1 MTVGV
6 DGEIQGEGSDTTG
19 SFTYT
24 KDSLQ
29 TGDIVGVYSGDVIP
43 SMDLA
48 AGDNSDVSYFEITG
62 CNDNQYEYRGAKAED
77 VLFTPD
83 VFPLEKSKDR
93 DGDPDN
99 HSVTVAVGELTFGD
113 DEMSQALNLDES
125 TTVDP
130 GDYLA
135 LYTNLNSG
143 TPEYGEITKV
153 EQSGTNYILAYQT
166 VSFEEMQVAMD
177 VYQKDQVEG
186 DDLLEETDREN
197 LEEQIQVQAMES
209 GFAQDVADR
218 IGAAAI
224 ATDSFEELEASLE
237 EELGADVSVEYT
249 DENQSYETEE
259 ENTLIGDI
267 APQSLPESD
276 SLIPKT

>member
-1 MTVGV
+1 
-6 DGEIQGEGSDTTG
+6 
-19 SFTYT
+19 
-24 KDSLQ
+24 
-29 TGDIVGVYSGDVIP
+29 
-43 SMDLA
+43 
-48 AGDNSDVSYFEITG
+48 
-62 CNDNQYEYRGAKAED
+62 
-77 VLFTPD
+77 
-83 VFPLEKSKDR
+83 
-93 DGDPDN
+93 
-99 HSVTVAVGELTFGD
+99 
-113 DEMSQALNLDES
+113 MSQALNLDES

-135 LYTNLNSG
+135 LYTDLNSG

-153 EQSGTNYILAYQT
+153 EQSGTDYILAYQT
-166 VSFEEMQVAMD
+166 VSFEEMQAAMD

-249 DENQSYETEE
+249 EENKSDETEE
-259 ENTLIGDI
+259 STLIGDV

-276 SLIPKT
+276 SLIPKTYARKPGGTGTGKPIVTVSLGTVRANLGTTLKHFDGDVSGVHLALEIPVLVNIQLNANANIQITVTSTFEQEVRVDINVDGKAVWKVWKIFPYIADIR